1 MPSAQEPKAPKAQ
14 PEHVD
19 RLGRPIELG
28 NYVAVGHHN
37 GLMIAQ
43 VIKLNP
49 KMIKIAKVPPGRF
62 VSEYNK
68 YPTEMVVLD
77 SDEMVFYILK
87 NSGVSR

>member
-1 MPSAQEPKAPKAQ
+1 
-14 PEHVD
+14 
-19 RLGRPIELG
+19 
-28 NYVAVGHHN
+28 
-37 GLMIAQ
+37 MIAQ

-68 YPTEMVVLD
+68 YPSEMVVLD